1 MDFGEVE
8 QTLSEKRGPLPV
20 WGYGAL
26 LGVVFIYLQHRKSTA
41 AAAAAASDASSV
53 GVVDPSAQTTDGS
66 SVYSTDQTAGILS
79 GYLADNPTLAAQNVG
94 IQASGLPGPVSNS
107 QWARVVA
114 DYLNGLGDE
123 PSLVANA
130 LSKFLNG
137 QALSPAETSIVNQAL
152 TYGGT
157 PPEGVIPVNGSAVT
171 PTPTPDTRP
180 PGVTG
185 VTGGFTGG
193 QGDHVSTGTSWGSP
207 TTTHASPTAGWG
219 GTR

>member
-8 QTLSEKRGPLPV
+8 QTLSEKKGPLPV

-26 LGVVFIYLQHRKSTA
+26 LGVVIIFLLHRKGTA
-41 AAAAAASDASSV
+41 AATAAAGSDASSV
-53 GVVDPSAQTTDGS
+53 GIVDPSAQTTDGS
-66 SVYSTDQTAGILS
+66 SVYSTDQTAGVLS
-79 GYLADNPTLAAQNVG
+79 SYLANDPTNAAQNVG
-94 IQASGLPGPVSNS
+94 IAASGLPGPVTNS

-130 LSKFLNG
+130 LSKYLSG
-137 QALSPAETSIVNQAL
+137 AALSPAETSVVNQAL

-157 PPEGVIPVNGSAVT
+157 PPEGVIPVNGSTAQ
-171 PTPTPDTRP
+171 PTPPAT
-180 PGVTG
+180 GGTG

-193 QGDHVSTGTSWGSP
+193 QGDHVPTGTSWGSP

-219 GTR
+219 GSR